1 MSTGGSGL
9 QSLIQIIGW
18 VDVVVFIALAVVSF
32 IGWRRDGGAAV
43 GWLSAT
49 FAVLAFVVTV
59 GVLTPEE
66 SDSTENGILTRIVVA
81 TLVLFP
87 YFLFRFIA
95 SLRPAG
101 RFMEFLAGGLTGACV
116 VASLLIPMLPEDD
129 EAQPASFVLF
139 IVLILV
145 QWTALSSFVAVRLW
159 RMGSGQPTIARHRM
173 RLLSIASASLNLAL
187 ILAGVTS
194 GGGSVGLDLVVQ
206 LLGVASALLFFA
218 GFAPP
223 GILRVQ
229 WRREEQEV
237 LRKALVK
244 LMVATSS
251 DEVTSSILPHT
262 SAIVGGRAAVLVG
275 KNNEVLDSYQVSDEM
290 LRALPELI
298 EGKGSSSGF
307 AQDVIV
313 LDVPFGKLVV
323 WGTPATPV
331 FGQDE
336 IELLQSLAV
345 FTGLALERTELFQRE
360 RRARRSLEKTNRE
373 LESATAEL
381 EQEVAER
388 RRAEEDLIESQMQ
401 LAEAQELT
409 MLGSWRWDVE
419 KDRIYWSDQM
429 YSIHGVDPAT
439 FNASFDGLV
448 EIVHPDDREAV
459 RSMVERLHES
469 EDSFSMEHRI
479 TRGDGKPRI
488 MYARGKVMRDI
499 AGRAIRVIGTSQ
511 DITKRK
517 QAETALRASE
527 MRFRRLAESS
537 NEGIVSIDESGRI
550 VFWNR
555 GAQHIF
561 GYWDEEV
568 TGEPVQMLMPDRFRS
583 EHERGFARFLKTG
596 ETRIIGT
603 TVEVEGLR
611 KDGTEFP
618 LELSLAAW
626 TVDDERFFT
635 GILRDISDRRNAEE
649 ELRRMNRQQQ
659 LILDAAGEGIY
670 GLDANGITQFVN
682 PAAAALLG
690 YETNELIGRPQH
702 STIHHSRPDGT
713 PFPQD
718 ECPILGAVRT
728 GVTARVRDEV
738 FWKRDGS
745 AVEVEYIVTP
755 ITEDEAI
762 TGCVVVF
769 WERTRSSFEKLHED
783 HPRHGAHPVG

>member
-1 MSTGGSGL
+1 MSTGGSAL

-18 VDVVVFIALAVVSF
+18 VDFVVFSSLAVVSF
-32 IGWRRDGGAAV
+32 IGWRRNGGAAV

-49 FAVLAFVVTV
+49 FAVLAFVVTISV
-59 GVLTPEE
+59 FTPEE
-66 SDSTENGILTRIVVA
+66 SDSTGNEILTRTVVA

-87 YFLFRFIA
+87 YLLFRFVA
-95 SLRPAG
+95 SLRPIG
-101 RFMEFLAGGLTGACV
+101 RSLELLAGGLTGACV
-116 VASLLIPMLPEDD
+116 VASLLFGMPPE
-129 EAQPASFVLF
+129 EGESQSLSFVVF

-145 QWTALSSFVAVRLW
+145 QWTALSSFAAVRLW
-159 RMGSGQPTIARHRM
+159 RMGSGQPTIVRHRM
-173 RLLSIASASLNLAL
+173 RLLSLGSAALNLAL

-194 GGGSVGLDLVVQ
+194 ASASIGLDLVVQ
-206 LLGVASALLFFA
+206 FLGVASALLFFA
-218 GFAPP
+218 GFTPP
-223 GILRVQ
+223 GFVRVQ
-229 WRREEQEV
+229 WRREEEEV
-237 LRKALVK
+237 LRKAIVK

-262 SAIVGGRAAVLVG
+262 SAIVGGRAAALVG
-275 KNNEVLDSYQVSDEM
+275 RKNEVLDSHQVSDEM
-290 LRALPELI
+290 LRSLPELI
-298 EGKGSSSGF
+298 EENGSSSGF

-360 RRARRSLEKTNRE
+360 RRARRSLEKANRE
-373 LESATAEL
+373 LESASAEL

-409 MLGSWRWDVE
+409 MLGSWRWDIE

-439 FNASFDGLV
+439 FNASFDGLI
-448 EIVHPDDREAV
+448 EIVHPDDREAM

-479 TRGDGKPRI
+479 TRQDGKSRV

-499 AGRAIRVIGTSQ
+499 AGRPIRVIGTSQ

-537 NEGIVSIDESGRI
+537 NEGIVSIDDGGRI
-550 VFWNR
+550 IFWNR
-555 GAQHIF
+555 GAQNVF
-561 GYWDEEV
+561 GYWEEEV
-568 TGEPVQMLMPDRFRS
+568 IGETVQMLMPVRFRP
-583 EHERGFARFLKTG
+583 EHERGFARFLETG
-596 ETRIIGT
+596 ESRIIGT

-626 TVDDERFFT
+626 TVDEERFFT
-635 GILRDISDRRNAEE
+635 GILRDISDRKNAEA
-649 ELRRMNRQQQ
+649 ELRRVSRQQE
-659 LILDAAGEGIY
+659 LILNAAGEGIF
-670 GLDANGITQFVN
+670 GVDANGITQFVN

-690 YETNELIGRPQH
+690 YESNELIGRPQH
-702 STIHHSRPDGT
+702 SAIHHSRPDGT
-713 PFPQD
+713 PYPPED
-718 ECPILGAVRT
+718 SPILQAVET
-728 GVTARVRDEV
+728 GVTARVGDEV
-738 FWKRDGS
+738 FWKSDGS
-745 AVEVEYIVTP
+745 AIEVEYIVTP

-769 WERTRSSFEKLHED
+769 WERTSGSLEKLHED

>member
-32 IGWRRDGGAAV
+32 MVWRRDGGAAV

-49 FAVLAFVVTV
+49 FAVLAFVVTI
-59 GVLTPEE
+59 GVFTPEE

-116 VASLLIPMLPEDD
+116 VASLLIPMLPEED
-129 EAQPASFVLF
+129 EPQPASIVLF

-159 RMGSGQPTIARHRM
+159 RMGNGQPSIARHRM

-194 GGGSVGLDLVVQ
+194 GAGSVGLDLVVQ

-448 EIVHPDDREAV
+448 EIVHPDDREAM
-459 RSMVERLHES
+459 RSMV
-469 EDSFSMEHRI
+469 
-479 TRGDGKPRI
+479 
-488 MYARGKVMRDI
+488 
-499 AGRAIRVIGTSQ
+499 
-511 DITKRK
+511 
-517 QAETALRASE
+517 
-527 MRFRRLAESS
+527 
-537 NEGIVSIDESGRI
+537 
-550 VFWNR
+550 
-555 GAQHIF
+555 
-561 GYWDEEV
+561 
-568 TGEPVQMLMPDRFRS
+568 
-583 EHERGFARFLKTG
+583 
-596 ETRIIGT
+596 
-603 TVEVEGLR
+603 
-611 KDGTEFP
+611 
-618 LELSLAAW
+618 
-626 TVDDERFFT
+626 
-635 GILRDISDRRNAEE
+635 
-649 ELRRMNRQQQ
+649 
-659 LILDAAGEGIY
+659 
-670 GLDANGITQFVN
+670 
-682 PAAAALLG
+682 
-690 YETNELIGRPQH
+690 
-702 STIHHSRPDGT
+702 
-713 PFPQD
+713 
-718 ECPILGAVRT
+718 
-728 GVTARVRDEV
+728 
-738 FWKRDGS
+738 
-745 AVEVEYIVTP
+745 
-755 ITEDEAI
+755 
-762 TGCVVVF
+762 
-769 WERTRSSFEKLHED
+769 
-783 HPRHGAHPVG
+783 

>member
-9 QSLIQIIGW
+9 ESLIQIISW
-18 VDVVVFIALAVVSF
+18 IDVVVFIALAVVSF

-49 FAVLAFVVTV
+49 FAVLALVVSV
-59 GVLTPEE
+59 GAFTPEE
-66 SDSTENGILTRIVVA
+66 SDSTANEILARTLVA
-81 TLVLFP
+81 MLVLFP

-95 SLRPAG
+95 SLRPVS
-101 RFMEFLAGGLTGACV
+101 RILEFLAGGLTLACV
-116 VASLLIPMLPEDD
+116 VASLLFPIMREEGEP
-129 EAQPASFVLF
+129 QPASLVAF

-159 RMGSGQPTIARHRM
+159 RMGSGQPSIARHRM
-173 RLLSIASASLNLAL
+173 RLLSLASGALNLAL

-194 GGGSVGLDLVVQ
+194 GGESIGLELVVQ
-206 LLGVASALLFFA
+206 LLVVASALLFFA

-262 SAIVGGRAAVLVG
+262 SAIVGGRAAALVD
-275 KNNEVLDSYQVSDEM
+275 KNNEPLDSHQVSDEM

-298 EGKGSSSGF
+298 EENGSSSGF

-313 LDVPFGKLVV
+313 LDVPSGKLVV

-360 RRARRSLEKTNRE
+360 RRARRSLEKANRE

-409 MLGSWRWDVE
+409 MLGSWRWDIE
-419 KDRIYWSDQM
+419 RDRIYWSDQM

-439 FNASFDGLV
+439 FNASFDGLI
-448 EIVHPDDREAV
+448 EIVHPDDREAM

-479 TRGDGKPRI
+479 TRQDGKLRI

-537 NEGIVSIDESGRI
+537 NEGIVSIDAGGRI

-555 GAQHIF
+555 GAQDVF
-561 GYWDEEV
+561 GYWEEEV

-583 EHERGFARFLKTG
+583 EHERGFARFLETG
-596 ETRIIGT
+596 ETSIIGT
-603 TVEVEGLR
+603 TVEVEGRR

-626 TVDDERFFT
+626 TVDEERFFT
-635 GILRDISDRRNAEE
+635 GILRDISDRRSAEE
-649 ELRRMNRQQQ
+649 ELRRASRRQQ

-713 PFPQD
+713 AYPRED
-718 ECPILGAVRT
+718 CPILQAVKT

-738 FWKRDGS
+738 FWKSDGS
-745 AVEVEYIVTP
+745 AIEVEYIVTP

-769 WERTRSSFEKLHED
+769 WDRTRSSHEKLHED

>member
-1 MSTGGSGL
+1 MSTGGGGL
-9 QSLIQIIGW
+9 QSLIQIFNWI
-18 VDVVVFIALAVVSF
+18 DVVAFTALAVVSF
-32 IGWRRDGGAAV
+32 IRWQRDGGAAV

-49 FAVLAFVVTV
+49 FAVLALVMTI
-59 GVLTPEE
+59 GVFTPEE
-66 SDSTENGILTRIVVA
+66 SDPTGNEILTRAIVA

-95 SLRPAG
+95 SLRPVG
-101 RFMEFLAGGLTGACV
+101 RTLEFLAGGLTVACV
-116 VASLLIPMLPEDD
+116 VASLFFPALPEDG
-129 EAQPASFVLF
+129 EPQPESLVVF

-159 RMGSGQPTIARHRM
+159 RMGTGQPSIARHRM
-173 RLLSIASASLNLAL
+173 RLLSLASAALNLAL

-194 GGGSVGLDLVVQ
+194 GTESVGLDLVVQ

-223 GILRVQ
+223 GFLRLQ

-237 LRKALVK
+237 LRKAIVK

-251 DEVTSSILPHT
+251 DEVTSSMLPHT
-262 SAIVGGRAAVLVG
+262 SAMVGGRAAALVG
-275 KNNEVLDSYQVSDEM
+275 RNNEVLDSHQVSDEM
-290 LRALPELI
+290 LRAVPELI
-298 EGKGSSSGF
+298 EENGSSSGF

-313 LDVPFGKLVV
+313 LEVPFGKLVV

-345 FTGLALERTELFQRE
+345 FTSLALERTELFQRE
-360 RRARRSLEKTNRE
+360 RRARRSLERANRE
-373 LESATAEL
+373 LESASAEL

-388 RRAEEDLIESQMQ
+388 RRTEEDLIESQMQ

-409 MLGSWRWDVE
+409 MLGSWRWDIE

-429 YSIHGVDPAT
+429 YTIHGVDPAT
-439 FNASFDGLV
+439 FNASLDGLI
-448 EIVHPDDREAV
+448 EIVHPDDREAM

-479 TRGDGKPRI
+479 TRQDGKSRV

-511 DITKRK
+511 DITQRK

-537 NEGIVSIDESGRI
+537 NEGIVSIDDRGRI

-555 GAQHIF
+555 GAQNVF
-561 GYWDEEV
+561 GYWEEEIL
-568 TGEPVQMLMPDRFRS
+568 GEPVQTLMPERFRG
-583 EHERGFARFLKTG
+583 EHERGFAKYLATG

-603 TVEVEGLR
+603 TVEVEGRR

-635 GILRDISDRRNAEE
+635 GILRDISDRKIAEE
-649 ELRRMNRQQQ
+649 ELKRVSRQRQ

-690 YETNELIGRPQH
+690 YETNELVGRPQH

-713 PFPQD
+713 PYPQE
-718 ECPILGAVRT
+718 ECPILRAVKT
-728 GVTARVRDEV
+728 GVAARVRDEV

-745 AVEVEYIVTP
+745 AIEVEYIVTA

-762 TGCVVVF
+762 TGCVVAF
-769 WERTRSSFEKLHED
+769 WERARGSLEKLHED